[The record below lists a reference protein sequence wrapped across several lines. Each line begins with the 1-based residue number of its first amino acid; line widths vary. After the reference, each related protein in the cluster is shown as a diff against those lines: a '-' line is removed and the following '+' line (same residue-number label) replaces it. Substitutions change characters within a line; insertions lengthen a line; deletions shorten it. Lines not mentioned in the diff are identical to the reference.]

1 LPHHYRA
8 RKAVERSKSKP
19 PLPDKPPETESSP
32 GAVEKT
38 TGRVKFDDRGN
49 AIWEWSISTGSFG
62 LDVSS
67 GRLKKLEHGSLSIAD
82 ESSPA
87 LSPVKPNPVGA
98 KKGYNPYDSVRVG
111 KPAADKPGEKR
122 KKKDLRRLGE
132 WIALRKQ
139 ASAKKDDKT

>member
-1 LPHHYRA
+1 
-8 RKAVERSKSKP
+8 VDRSKSKP
-19 PLPDKPPETESSP
+19 PEPAKPPEVEYPPGES
-32 GAVEKT
+32 EKT

-49 AIWEWSISTGSFG
+49 AIWEWSISTGAFG
-62 LDVSS
+62 LDVST
-67 GRLKKLEHGSLSIAD
+67 GRLKKLEHASLSIAD

-87 LSPVKPNPVGA
+87 LSPVKPNPLGA

-111 KPAADKPGEKR
+111 KPVAAKPEEKP

-139 ASAKKDDKT
+139 ATAKKDGKD